1 MFDSANNFLNA
12 PIRATEIYNLTIT
25 AYTVTISGR
34 ISRVAS
40 IKLIIKLYEENLI

>member
-1 MFDSANNFLNA
+1 MFDSANNIFLNA
-12 PIRATEIYNLTIT
+12 AIRTAKYNLTIT
-25 AYTVTISGR
+25 AYTVTSR